1 LSVDQKEADPMAR
14 EVTGKA
20 DGVDVGVGEGSSFTY
35 GSMDAGSTA
44 RQDFRG
50 VRSCRRSRKKV
61 GRSIFQKTTVPENNA
76 CASCS
81 AALLFPRAAM
91 SSFFTTPASQRKRKR
106 PEDSSRAPKRRSDDT
121 NGTRPARPAR
131 RTEREESI
139 SSGDEDNDRN
149 NIFDEDSQGSETSED
164 ENETAAEKRLR
175 LAERYLENIRNEVE
189 EEVGF
194 DAEQIDK
201 DLIAERL
208 KEDVAE
214 GRGKIYRSIAEELDF
229 EHASHVTGY
238 SGLQKATTGCAVKL
252 PYAWTI
258 SKDLV
263 VEKWEI
269 ADPESYAPDAN
280 RPSNVTPRRTPKRLF
295 WKKGNKNKK
304 GERGYL
310 GHTGEIV
317 SIAISD
323 SGKYLATGDVH
334 ARLII
339 WDADTLNPRHL
350 FTRHRDAVLSLSFR
364 RGTEQLFSGG
374 ADRAVIVWSA
384 PESAYVETLVGHQD
398 RVIGVAGGLEPGQET
413 CVSVGARDRTARLWR
428 VVEEN
433 QLVFQGGGT
442 ARQKGM
448 DKLRQGRFGKNMD
461 GPEKKNDQANGVQ
474 EEDDDPPI
482 AYAEGSID
490 CVALLDAA
498 LFVTASDNGAISLW
512 SSNRKKPLFTHA
524 LTHGRDPPLA
534 PEQMSA
540 NHDAATSF
548 KPGPRL
554 PRYVTALATVP
565 FADLILT
572 ASWDGWIRAWKI
584 SADKK
589 RIQFVSK
596 VGHVPLDDDES
607 MVNGESNSNEDAT
620 LIRGIVN
627 GLSIQERGDRGKDGL
642 CIVAA
647 VGKEPRLARWMS
659 GKVKNGIYVFEVP
672 RKSLVNDTADEE
684 DDVSTGGL
692 GALRLASADREG
704 DIQEA

>member
-1 LSVDQKEADPMAR
+1 MS
-14 EVTGKA
+14 
-20 DGVDVGVGEGSSFTY
+20 
-35 GSMDAGSTA
+35 
-44 RQDFRG
+44 
-50 VRSCRRSRKKV
+50 
-61 GRSIFQKTTVPENNA
+61 
-76 CASCS
+76 
-81 AALLFPRAAM
+81 

-106 PEDSSRAPKRRSDDT
+106 TEDSSRPPKRRSDDT
-121 NGTRPARPAR
+121 NGARPARPAR

-139 SSGDEDNDRN
+139 SSGDSDAGGRGDV
-149 NIFDEDSQGSETSED
+149 FDEAEDGSETSED
-164 ENETAAEKRLR
+164 EDETAAEKRLR

-208 KEDVAE
+208 REDVAE
-214 GRGKIYRSIAEELDF
+214 GRGKIYRSIAEQLDF
-229 EHASHVTGY
+229 GQASHVTGY
-238 SGLQKATTGCAVKL
+238 SGLPKATTGCAVKL

-263 VEKWEI
+263 VEKWAI
-269 ADPESYAPDAN
+269 ADPKSYAPDAN
-280 RPSNVTPRRTPKRLF
+280 RPSNITPRRTPKRLF

-304 GERGYL
+304 GDRAYL

-323 SGKYLATGDVH
+323 SGKYLATGDMH

-339 WDADTLNPRHL
+339 WDADTLNPRHV

-384 PESAYVETLVGHQD
+384 PESAYIETLVGHQD
-398 RVIGVAGGLEPGQET
+398 AVIGVAGGLEPNQET

-433 QLVFQGGGT
+433 QLVFHGGGT

-448 DKLRQGRFGKNMD
+448 DKLRKGRFGKNMD
-461 GPEKKNDQANGVQ
+461 EPEKQDSQANGVQ
-474 EEDDDPPI
+474 DDDEDPPI

-490 CVALLDAA
+490 CVALLDAG
-498 LFVTASDNGAISLW
+498 LFVTASDNGALSLW
-512 SSNRKKPLFTHA
+512 SSNRKKPLFTHP

-572 ASWDGWIRAWKI
+572 ASWDGWIRAWKTT
-584 SADKK
+584 ADKK
-589 RIQFVSK
+589 RIEFVSK
-596 VGHVPLDDDES
+596 VGRVPLEDEA
-607 MVNGESNSNEDAT
+607 MVNGNGNDDAI

-627 GLSIQERGDRGKDGL
+627 GLSIEERGDRGKEGM

-647 VGKEPRLARWMS
+647 VGREPRLARRMS

-672 RKSLVNDTADEE
+672 RKSLANGTADDG
-684 DDVSTGGL
+684 DDIEVV
-692 GALRLASADREG
+692 
-704 DIQEA
+704 

>member
-1 LSVDQKEADPMAR
+1 MS
-14 EVTGKA
+14 
-20 DGVDVGVGEGSSFTY
+20 
-35 GSMDAGSTA
+35 
-44 RQDFRG
+44 
-50 VRSCRRSRKKV
+50 
-61 GRSIFQKTTVPENNA
+61 
-76 CASCS
+76 
-81 AALLFPRAAM
+81 

-106 PEDSSRAPKRRSDDT
+106 TEGTSSAPKRRNADAD
-121 NGTRPARPAR
+121 GPRPARTSR
-131 RTEREESI
+131 RAEREESI
-139 SSGDEDNDRN
+139 SGSDDDSENDRGDVFDLN
-149 NIFDEDSQGSETSED
+149 NEDSDTSED
-164 ENETAAEKRLR
+164 EGETAAEKRLR

-214 GRGKIYRSIAEELDF
+214 NKGKIYRSIADKLAFEESSYV
-229 EHASHVTGY
+229 AGY
-238 SGLQKATTGCAVKL
+238 SGLQKAVTGCALRL

-269 ADPESYAPDAN
+269 ADPKSYQPDPD
-280 RPSNVTPRRTPKRLF
+280 RPSNMTPRRTPKRLL
-295 WKKGNKNKK
+295 WRKGNKNKK
-304 GERGYL
+304 GDKDFI

-317 SIAISD
+317 SIAVSD
-323 SGKYLATGDVH
+323 SGKYLATGDKH

-339 WDADTLNPRHL
+339 WDADTLKPRHL

-384 PESAYVETLVGHQD
+384 PESAYIETLVGHQD
-398 RVIGVAGGLEPGQET
+398 AVISIAGGLEMNQET

-433 QLVFQGGGT
+433 QLVFHGGGS

-448 DKLRQGRFGKNMD
+448 DKLRKGRFGKNVD
-461 GPEKKNDQANGVQ
+461 DEDKSKDALVNRQNG
-474 EEDDDPPI
+474 EDEDPPI

-490 CVALLDAA
+490 CVALLDAG
-498 LFVTASDNGAISLW
+498 LFVTASDNGALSLW
-512 SSNRKKPLFTHA
+512 SINRKKPLFTYP
-524 LTHGRDPPLA
+524 LTHGRDLPLPPD
-534 PEQMSA
+534 EMSA
-540 NHDAATSF
+540 NVDATTSV

-554 PRYVTALATVP
+554 PRYVTALTTVP

-584 SADKK
+584 AADKK
-589 RIQFVSK
+589 SIEPVGK
-596 VGHVPLDDDES
+596 VGRVPTEIDNDDEDD
-607 MVNGESNSNEDAT
+607 EDAAADKADGANSDDSAV

-627 GLSIQERGDRGKDGL
+627 GLSVQERGDRGKEGL

-659 GKVKNGIYVFEVP
+659 GKVKNGLYVFEVP
-672 RKSLVNDTADEE
+672 RKSLVNNAGEDAEDESE
-684 DDVSTGGL
+684 EE
-692 GALRLASADREG
+692 AS
-704 DIQEA
+704 